1 VRRVAGSPR
10 GLSSVRR
17 YVLRALPGG
26 AAHLVATA
34 VSERRFDG
42 LTRAIRI
49 VVGLAA
55 TVVGYV
61 VGSVRPPVVG
71 DASFPTADAA

>member
-1 VRRVAGSPR
+1 M
-10 GLSSVRR
+10 
-17 YVLRALPGG
+17 
-26 AAHLVATA
+26 ATA
-34 VSERRFDG
+34 LSERRFDG

-61 VGSVRPPVVG
+61 VGTVRRPAGG
-71 DASFPTADAA
+71 DASVPTADTA